1 MLIVDPRSPTPPY
14 EQIRTQLATAIRS
27 GQLPPGGRLP
37 PIRRLAEDLGLAVN
51 TVARAYRELES
62 AGLVLT
68 RGRHGTQ
75 VVGSGTAEQA
85 LAQAAAEYWA
95 TVRRLGIEPAE
106 AIAAVAAPLR
116 IAGPLDGD

>member
-1 MLIVDPRSPTPPY
+1 VLIVDPHSPTPPF
-14 EQIRTQLATAIRS
+14 EQIRAQLAAAIRS
-27 GQLPPGGRLP
+27 GQLPSGSRLP

-75 VVGSGTAEQA
+75 VIGSGTAEQA
-85 LAQAAAEYWA
+85 LVQAAAEYWA
-95 TVRRLGIEPAE
+95 TVRRLGIEPGE
-106 AIAAVAAPLR
+106 AIAAVAARVRTSESLES
-116 IAGPLDGD
+116 L